1 MKKKIIKLILGS
13 GTCLTIIA
21 IVLIICIL
29 MIYNFFGGEITSSGL
44 VEGNIEYSEDYL
56 KALNKYV
63 KNNEGYVSL
72 SRIIYFYNEDDDL
85 KFNDIYKENLDT
97 ELKMVKPISDVCIEE
112 YSIYDV
118 CDDENIESSNQVD
131 EYSYKPFKS
140 PVNFKDITITSFF
153 GEERIIYDN
162 YDIHYAW
169 DFAGAA
175 KTPVFSIGDGIVKKV
190 RFNQNENKINKE
202 NGLGNYIEIEYK
214 IENDIFRSIY
224 GHLYPNST
232 NLKEGQ
238 IVKTGEK
245 IAEIGTTGYSTGNH
259 LDWQLYQNNKVID
272 GMDLIDFNL

>member
-13 GTCLTIIA
+13 GTCLTIISM
-21 IVLIICIL
+21 VLIICIL

-72 SRIIYFYNEDDDL
+72 SRIVYFYNEDDDL
-85 KFNDIYKENLDT
+85 KFNDIYKENLDS
-97 ELKMVKPISDVCIEE
+97 ELKMIKPISDVCSEN

-118 CDDENIESSNQVD
+118 CEDENIEISNQVD

-140 PVNFKDITITSFF
+140 PVNFKDITITSYF

-169 DFAGAA
+169 DFAGAV

-214 IENDIFRSIY
+214 IENEIFRSIY

-238 IVKTGEK
+238 IVKMGDK